1 MSKGALPVLVG
12 VGQAVSHWDGSQ
24 SPEDAPSP
32 HSLNVEATEAAL
44 ADAGVAASEI
54 EIILLARTN
63 DDCYPKPRRP
73 HGANLNYPGTLADE
87 IGAQPKELVYNI
99 SGGQSAQQSVNEAAA
114 RIHAG
119 EADCILLAGSEATK
133 ASRAAERN
141 GIEIDWSGASDQ
153 PVIDRGVGFD
163 VINQTEIAHGLY
175 RPPWLYALVENAMA
189 AEAGQT
195 RTQRRAL
202 MSKLWAR
209 FAAVARDNPYSQFQP
224 DFDAE
229 FLATPSKANYPFA
242 DPFLKW
248 HMAQDSVNQ
257 GAALII
263 VSDAKADAL
272 GIAQDKRVY
281 LHGAGEAAEPAFTE
295 RPGFTESWA
304 MDVAINRALDQA
316 GKRQE
321 DMQVFD
327 LYSCFPCAVYSST
340 AVLGIDPY
348 AETRPLTVTGG
359 LPFSGGPGN
368 NYSMHAIAAM
378 AERLRAQPGDFGLV
392 LANGGWLSKEAVGI
406 WSTEKPDAFTPVA
419 PMAKRGDDILVA
431 IEETPDT
438 GVLESFTVSHGR
450 DGPDLGIILAR
461 TEDGKRFIAHAK
473 PDAMARL
480 LEEESPVGMTVQ
492 AESSDGRNLFTWA

>member
-1 MSKGALPVLVG
+1 MSNKALPVLVG
-12 VGQAVSHWDGSQ
+12 VGQAVSHWDGTQ
-24 SPEDAPSP
+24 SPSEAPSP
-32 HSLNVEATEAAL
+32 HSLNVEATQAAL
-44 ADAGVAASEI
+44 TDAGIDASEI
-54 EIILLARTN
+54 DIILLARTN

-87 IGAQPKELVYNI
+87 IGATPKELVYNI

-141 GIEIDWSGASDQ
+141 GIDIDWSGASDQ

-195 RTQRRAL
+195 RTQRRAE
-202 MSKLWAR
+202 MSKLWAK
-209 FAAVARDNPYSQFQP
+209 FAAVAKDNPYSQFQP
-224 DFDAE
+224 NFDAD

-248 HMAQDSVNQ
+248 HMAQDAVNQ
-257 GAALII
+257 GAALIL

-272 GIAQDKRVY
+272 GISQDKRVY

-295 RPGFTESWA
+295 RPGFTKSWA
-304 MDVAINRALDQA
+304 MDVALDRALGQA
-316 GKRQE
+316 DKSAAE
-321 DMQVFD
+321 MDIFD

-340 AVLGIDPY
+340 AALGIDPY
-348 AETRPLTVTGG
+348 TDPRSLTVTGG

-378 AERLRAQPGDFGLV
+378 ADRLRAQPGAFGLV
-392 LANGGWLSKEAVGI
+392 LANGGWLSKEAVGV
-406 WSTEKPDAFTPVA
+406 WSTEKPGGFTPVEQ
-419 PMAKRGDDILVA
+419 MAKRSDDVLVE
-431 IEETPDT
+431 IEDAPGK
-438 GVLESFTVSHGR
+438 GVLETFTVSHGR
-450 DGPDLGIILAR
+450 NGPDLGIILAR
-461 TEDGKRFIAHAK
+461 TKDGKRFIAHAK
-473 PDAMARL
+473 PDAMPRL
-480 LEEESPVGMTVQ
+480 LEEESPIGLSVQ
-492 AESSDGRNLFTWA
+492 TETIDGRNLFSFA